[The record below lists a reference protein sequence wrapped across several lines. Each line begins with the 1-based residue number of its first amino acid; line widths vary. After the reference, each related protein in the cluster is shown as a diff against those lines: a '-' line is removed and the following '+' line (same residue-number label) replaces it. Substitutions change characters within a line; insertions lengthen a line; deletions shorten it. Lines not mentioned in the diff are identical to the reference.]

1 MFSLFKR
8 SYNNIDY
15 PALMAM
21 LEEGKKEMIQ
31 MFLYESQSV
40 SYLPSTFI
48 MLAKMKKPSD
58 TGLGLRIHKTYQKGK
73 YELVIFEVPW
83 QQSSAP
89 FLPLILDRKL
99 KKIVGIM
106 LPFNEL
112 LPLLTSSEQKKIGE
126 LGITWTGFIMESQ
139 MGIDLG
145 IRRN

>member
-8 SYNNIDY
+8 SYNYIDY
-15 PALMAM
+15 PALIAM
-21 LEEGKKEMIQ
+21 LEEGKQEIIQ
-31 MFLYESQSV
+31 MFLYKSQSV

-48 MLAKMKKPSD
+48 MLAEMKKPSD

-83 QQSSAP
+83 QQSSTTFSP
-89 FLPLILDRKL
+89 IILDRKL

-106 LPFNEL
+106 LPFNEI

-126 LGITWTGFIMESQ
+126 LAIAWTGFIIQSQ
-139 MGIDLG
+139 MGIDLE
-145 IRRN
+145 IR